1 MIQCTFKFKV
11 KKVVSKYLNDP
22 VDDFQTDDWLGHEK
36 QRTKRVEKRL
46 EQNPDDLGEGVA
58 KQDTFHG
65 RRNVHVNAVHT

>member
-1 MIQCTFKFKV
+1 MIQFNFKSKV

-46 EQNPDDLGEGVA
+46 E
-58 KQDTFHG
+58 
-65 RRNVHVNAVHT
+65 